1 MNLIIAS
8 NADSASINLRDRLL
22 EMSQWIKCGEYDS
35 NNMWEITEER
45 GDYCKKR
52 TRLIS
57 INDIHINAEKIDDS
71 FEKENNVKINNII
84 FLSRHK
90 AASGKP
96 SLTVHPIGNWGKA
109 EYGGKEGKITPTSPK
124 LMTGLLRK
132 IKENQLEGFDVC
144 FEATHHGPLLDTP
157 TIFLEIGST
166 ESEWE
171 DEVPARALIK
181 SLLEVKYNEGKNV
194 VGIGGGHYTPRFTEA
209 ALTHKVNFGH
219 MVANYGIP
227 FVDTK
232 TIKEAIKS
240 SNAEGVYFHKKAM
253 KKSKYRQIKES
264 LENENISVFKQ
275 SDYAEI
281 T

>member
-22 EMSQWIKCGEYDS
+22 EMSPWIKCGKYDG
-35 NNMWEITEER
+35 NDMWEITEER
-45 GDYCKKR
+45 GDYCKKG

-57 INDIHINAEKIDDS
+57 INNTHINAEKIDES
-71 FEKENNVKINNII
+71 FEKENHVKINNII

-132 IKENQLEGFDVC
+132 IKENQIEGFDVC

-166 ESEWE
+166 GNEWE
-171 DEVPARALIK
+171 DKVPAQTLIK
-181 SLLEVKYNEGKNV
+181 SLLEVKYNKGKNV

-209 ALTHKVNFGH
+209 ALTHNVNFGH

-227 FVDTK
+227 YVNTEK
-232 TIKEAIKS
+232 IKEAIVM
-240 SNAEGVYFHKKAM
+240 SNAKGVYFHKKAM
-253 KKSKYRQIKES
+253 KKSEYRQIKES
-264 LENENISVFKQ
+264 LENENISVFEQ
-275 SDYAEI
+275 SDYDEI